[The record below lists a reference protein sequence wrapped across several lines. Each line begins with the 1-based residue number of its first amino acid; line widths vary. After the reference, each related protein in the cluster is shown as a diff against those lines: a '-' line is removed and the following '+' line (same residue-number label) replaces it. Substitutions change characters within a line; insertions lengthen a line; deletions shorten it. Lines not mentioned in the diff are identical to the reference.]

1 MLGFGMNRFISLIP
15 VLLLVF
21 VFLLSPLPVSI
32 AYATEDSWTALKP
45 MPTARMHF
53 GVAVVD
59 GKIYAIGGYKG
70 YSGSYLASN
79 EMYDPATN
87 TCTTK
92 ASMPTPRS
100 GFGAAVVD
108 NKIYVIGGSTGTS
121 KFTNVNEVYDPE
133 TDTWETLT
141 PMPTTRHAMEANVVD
156 GKIYVIGGS
165 ANVNEVYDTKTDT
178 WTTLEPMPTS
188 VGYYSSAVVG
198 TKIYIFGGAVE
209 VALTQIYDTKT
220 DTWSNGTALPT
231 GVDSAAAAVIEVKG
245 TQKICVIGGKQ
256 NLDAVNLNQIYD
268 TETDTW
274 STGAA
279 MPTAR
284 YGLATAVVDTLVYA
298 IGGAPSFP
306 YASLTANEQ
315 YTPAGYIPDFYSQ
328 IFDAGTWEDVQY
340 DVFVVSNSTVSNF
353 SFNHENTL
361 IRFDVEGEDGT
372 TGVCNV
378 TIPKNLLDTE
388 NTWTVLVD
396 EISVTPTVNE
406 KENYTTLHVT
416 YSHSNKTV
424 KIIGTTA
431 IPEFPSWTPALLVLI
446 VLAVTLATYK
456 RKLPRKQ
463 N

>member
-1 MLGFGMNRFISLIP
+1 M
-15 VLLLVF
+15 VA
-21 VFLLSPLPVSI
+21 LPNIKTV
-32 AYATEDSWTALKP
+32 YATEDSWVTLEP
-45 MPTARMHF
+45 IPTARMNF

-59 GKIYAIGGYKG
+59 GKIYAIGGHKG

-87 TCTTK
+87 TWTTK

-100 GFGAAVVD
+100 GFGVAVVD
-108 NKIYVIGGSTGTS
+108 NKIYVIGGSIGS
-121 KFTNVNEVYDPE
+121 FEYINVNEVYNPA

-141 PMPTTRHAMEANVVD
+141 SMPTARTAMEANVVD
-156 GKIYVIGGS
+156 GKIYVIGGTT
-165 ANVNEVYDTKTDT
+165 NVNEVYDTETDT

-188 VGYYSSAVVG
+188 VGYYASAVVG
-198 TKIYIFGGAVE
+198 TKIYIFGGAVG
-209 VALTQIYDTKT
+209 L
-220 DTWSNGTALPT
+220 S
-231 GVDSAAAAVIEVKG
+231 
-245 TQKICVIGGKQ
+245 
-256 NLDAVNLNQIYD
+256 LNQIYD

-274 STGAA
+274 SNGTSLPTGVGSAAAAVIEVEGTQKICVIGGKENLDGVKLNQIYDPETDTWTTGAA

-284 YGLATAVVDTLVYA
+284 YGLAAAVVDNLVYA
-298 IGGAPSFP
+298 IGGAPAFP
-306 YASLTANEQ
+306 YAGTKTNEQ
-315 YTPAGYIPDFYSQ
+315 YTPAGYVAKFYSQ
-328 IFDAGTWEDVQY
+328 SFDAGTWEDTQY
-340 DVFVVSNSTVSNF
+340 DVFVVSNFTVSNF
-353 SFNHENTL
+353 SFSHEDAW

-372 TGVCNV
+372 TGFCNV

-388 NTWTVLVD
+388 NTWTVLVN

-416 YSHSNKTV
+416 YSHSTKTV